1 ARIGGLILILL
12 GLQQIGVFRR
22 LARALKVQPRP
33 ILPRVG
39 RAPTRGGRLRPLVLG
54 LVFGL
59 AWTPCVGPILGAVLV
74 LASRSS
80 SAVAGAGLLFVY
92 ALGVGIPF
100 LAISLLFVNFPGM
113 LKPITRRAGVVARV
127 AGVAMVALGLL
138 LATNLYV
145 HLSSFLARF
154 APKA

>member
-1 ARIGGLILILL
+1 MKRAPPIGGA
-12 GLQQIGVFRR
+12 F
-22 LARALKVQPRP
+22 
-33 ILPRVG
+33 
-39 RAPTRGGRLRPLVLG
+39 RPLVLG

-74 LASRSS
+74 LAAKSS
-80 SAVAGAGLLFVY
+80 SALTGAGLLFVY

-100 LAISLLFVNFPGM
+100 LAVSLLLVNFPGA
-113 LKPITRRAGVVARV
+113 LGPLARRAGVIAKA

-138 LATNLYV
+138 LVTNLYTD
-145 HLSSFLARF
+145 LSSFLARF